1 MAKPTFVVMLQE
13 DEYKTNVVISGD
25 GLLIPMNHTRSLKD
39 GFRLI
44 ASKAPVTCLFIVA
57 HGLEG
62 ALEVGSSTQYVSGLG
77 IGLGIEG
84 IFNSNVGMWGQ
95 IKGKV
100 QNIVVYACN
109 AATTDSPMMRG
120 SIADGKYMMG
130 QLAIFTGANV
140 YAADRLQSA
149 DIGDNVDFGPW
160 EGQVFEFSPTGLG
173 GPRKV
178 DKPPYELKD
187 V

>member
-25 GLLIPMNHTRSLKD
+25 ALLIPMNNLRSLKE

-62 ALEVGSSTQYVSGLG
+62 RVEVGSSTQHASGLG
-77 IGLGIEG
+77 IGLGFEG
-84 IFNSNVGMWGQ
+84 IFNSNVGMWAQ
-95 IKGKV
+95 IRGKV

-140 YAADRLQSA
+140 YAADRLQAA

-173 GPRKV
+173 SPRPV